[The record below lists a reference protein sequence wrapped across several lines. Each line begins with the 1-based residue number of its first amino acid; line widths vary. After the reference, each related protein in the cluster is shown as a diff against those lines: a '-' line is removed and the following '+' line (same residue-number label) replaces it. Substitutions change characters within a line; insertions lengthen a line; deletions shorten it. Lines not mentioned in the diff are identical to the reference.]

1 MVPLAFRMPGRAPR
15 RPCTQLLKLSARVP
29 LAPRPACPLRP
40 APAPQETFRLVMT
53 QFLLTG
59 CDMHPMQSLKY
70 IAPAAT
76 GTLLIGS
83 YFKEYPE
90 MLKHNSLA
98 TPLRYPFHFAL
109 AACMGLVVNVLG
121 VIIIK
126 LSSATTAKVL
136 AAVRGPIVVFCGIL
150 LFAEHVSTIEF
161 VGYSVALVGF
171 VWYNYAKAM
180 APAIKPS
187 IPKH

>member
-1 MVPLAFRMPGRAPR
+1 
-15 RPCTQLLKLSARVP
+15 
-29 LAPRPACPLRP
+29 
-40 APAPQETFRLVMT
+40 MT